1 MRMQLCEF
9 DPNHPLQTTDHF
21 ILDRKRITSEFDSNH
36 PLQSPEEQETQ
47 RNQKNQSTGNPTQV
61 EFRKSQKKRRGSGS
75 FRSSSQSG
83 ETKNPN
89 KSQAR
94 TQRGKIHRKIHQKVH
109 RSGKPSSKPQFPT
122 KITQRTQMSQGRN
135 NRTADNQTGES
146 ST

>member
-9 DPNHPLQTTDHF
+9 DPNQPLQTTDHF

-47 RNQKNQSTGNPTQV
+47 RHQKNQSTWNPTQV
-61 EFRKSQKKRRGSGS
+61 EFRKSQKKRRGTGS

-94 TQRGKIHRKIHQKVH
+94 TQREKSIAPERQIFLQATISHQNYPADTNEPRKEQ
-109 RSGKPSSKPQFPT
+109 Q
-122 KITQRTQMSQGRN
+122 
-135 NRTADNQTGES
+135 NRR
-146 ST
+146 